1 VRGAVFADSAGEAP
15 KVAIVAERLGR
26 YAGVDPLGRE
36 LVSLQDRAER
46 YRIIGIAREARELSW
61 DAEPMSTMYLPFKA
75 ERPAIMVVRAERPL
89 AVAIPVKKAI
99 QGVDG
104 TVVADQVR
112 TLDDLMM
119 RSVAERRFNAFLY
132 GAFSLSALALTMIGI
147 YGLIAYAVSRRQRE
161 IGIRV
166 ALGATTGRVISL
178 IGARLTAVLTVGT
191 LVGLLGLWLMQKT
204 VGSML
209 YQLQPTEPASLATT
223 VGLIVCTGLLGAY
236 VPMRRATRVDPM
248 IALRVE

>member
-1 VRGAVFADSAGEAP
+1 MRGAAFAEGAGDP
-15 KVAIVAERLGR
+15 SNVAIVAERLGR
-26 YAGVDPLGRE
+26 YAGIDPLGRE
-36 LVSLQDRAER
+36 LVSLQDRAVR
-46 YRIIGIAREARELSW
+46 YRIIGVAREARELSW

-75 ERPAIMVVRAERPL
+75 ERPVIMVVRAEKPL
-89 AVAIPVKKAI
+89 AVAGPVRKAI

-104 TVVADQVR
+104 TVVADQMR

-147 YGLIAYAVSRRQRE
+147 YGLIAYAISRRQRE

-166 ALGATTGRVISL
+166 ALGATKRQVIL
-178 IGARLTAVLTVGT
+178 LVVTRLTAVLTVGT
-191 LVGLLGLWLMQKT
+191 LMGLLGLLLMQKT

-209 YQLQPTEPASLATT
+209 YQLQPIEPASLATT
-223 VGLIVCTGLLGAY
+223 VGLIVLTGLLGAY

-248 IALRVE
+248 IALRAE